1 MALQSPGVEVTVI
14 DESFYTPAAPGTTSL
29 IVLATGQNKSNASA
43 TNTATYTTAATAGKV
58 FKITSQKE
66 LSDYYGTP
74 YFEATSSAAVH
85 GGERNEYGLLAAYSI
100 LEVSNSAFIIRAD
113 VDLDQ
118 LAGKDTAPGALPS
131 DGSWWVDT
139 KTSVWGIHEWNG
151 SAASVTGGQKF
162 TIKTPII
169 LNDATASNLDGGK
182 PKAIGS
188 IGDYALVF
196 ETVNGS
202 GTFDGTKENAVL
214 WYKSAGGTYAN
225 GAAVNAG
232 DWVVVGSQEW
242 TASFPAVKGTARAA
256 ITTIATKTIYINDV
270 EVTVPD
276 TSLDN
281 LVSAINAANIKGIT
295 AKNVNSSLYL
305 YTDGAND
312 SSLGDSSLSNA
323 IVIAAGTATTQQIST
338 QLNFTVGTYY
348 GPALQ
353 QSPHTIVPEWK
364 LTDTATASD
373 YPTGKR
379 PSGSV
384 WVKTSAVN
392 SGARL
397 RVKRYDAATTS
408 WVAHD
413 APMYTSA
420 AAALY
425 GLDRTLGGIN
435 IPVNALFTQ
444 VNADEN
450 TGWDTTPQT
459 AKFRLWRRA
468 ASGNTLI
475 TSPVLT
481 ATSIGSGTFSFSIA
495 ETAIGESAIRPA
507 KTITLTA
514 SNTFQDAV
522 DLVDAINSAGF
533 DYVQAA
539 FTAENK
545 LQIFHK
551 AGGDFR
557 ITDFTS
563 SPNHF
568 ITKLFTPVDL
578 QTGLGTA
585 NFYALPAGDD
595 YHFVAS
601 NWQPLAAKNFEAA
614 DAEPLTAPADQQLW
628 YDTKISEVDIMV
640 HNGKTWVGYRSSTAP
655 YYDASRTT
663 VAPIVAASNPYTI
676 DTKTGDLWISTA
688 DTENYPTIYRYNSN
702 LGGGAAAE
710 KWEKVDVTDQETE
723 SGILFAD
730 ARYGDSG
737 VTGNTPASIETLLLS
752 NYLDPDAPDP
762 ALYPKGMLLW
772 NLRRSGG
779 NVKRFHK
786 NYFTVGGDNP
796 RYDKDN
802 SPIGHTWL
810 SGESMELYDL
820 DRWVTASLNHEDGS
834 GTFGRKAQ
842 RSVVVQALSA
852 AIQNSDELRDSERR
866 NFNLMACPGYPEV
879 MMELVNLNIERGLT
893 SFIVGDVP
901 LRLPADATSL
911 TSWATNEKTVLNNG
925 DDGMVTYDEY
935 LSVFY
940 PVGYTTNRD
949 GASVVVPS
957 SHMMLKTIT
966 LSDNVSY
973 PWFAPAGTR
982 RGGITNASSVG
993 YIDAATGEFQTVAL
1007 NEGQRDTL
1015 YNAQVNPITF
1025 FTGVGHV
1032 NFGQKT
1038 RAKNAS
1044 ALDRI
1049 NVSRLVVYLR
1059 TQLNRLARP
1068 YIFEPNDRIT
1078 RDEIKQACESLLL
1091 ELVGLRAIS
1100 DYVVVCDTSNNTP
1113 SRIDRNELWVDIA
1126 IVPIKAVEFIY
1137 IPLRVK
1143 NTGAI

>member
-43 TNTATYTTAATAGKV
+43 TNIATYTTAATAGKV

-74 YFEATSSAAVH
+74 YFEATSTAAVH

-118 LAGKDTAPGALPS
+118 LAGKTVAPGALPK
-131 DGSWWVDT
+131 DGEWWVDT

-151 SAASVTGGQKF
+151 SPASVTGGQKF
-162 TIKTPII
+162 TVKTPRI
-169 LNDATASNLDGGK
+169 LTDANSSNIDGGK
-182 PKAIGS
+182 PKAIGA
-188 IGDYALVF
+188 IGDYAIVF

-202 GTFDGTKENAVL
+202 GTFDELKENAVL
-214 WYKSAGGTYAN
+214 WYKSAGGTFAN
-225 GAAVNAG
+225 GAAVNPG
-232 DWVVVGSQEW
+232 DWVKVGSQEW
-242 TASFPAVKGTARAA
+242 TASFPAVQGTSRAIISTLA
-256 ITTIATKTIYINDV
+256 SKTIIINDV
-270 EVTVPD
+270 DVTVPD

-323 IVIAAGTATTQQIST
+323 IVIAAGTATAQQISA
-338 QLNFTVGTYY
+338 QLNIAVGTYY

-384 WVKTSAVN
+384 WIKTSAVN

-397 RVKRYDAATTS
+397 RVKRYDAATSS
-408 WVAHD
+408 WVAYD
-413 APMYTSA
+413 APMYTNA
-420 AAALY
+420 ASALY

-435 IPVNALFTQ
+435 IPVNSLYTQ
-444 VNADEN
+444 VNATEN

-459 AKFRLWRRA
+459 AEFRLWRRA
-468 ASGNTLI
+468 AAGNTVI
-475 TSPVLT
+475 TSSVLS
-481 ATSIGSGTFSFSIA
+481 ATTIGSGTISLSIA
-495 ETAIGESAIRPA
+495 ETAPSTVGFKAA
-507 KTITLTA
+507 KSISVTT
-514 SNTFQDAV
+514 SNTFQDV
-522 DLVDAINSAGF
+522 IDLVDAINSAGF
-533 DYVQAA
+533 SHVQAT

-545 LQIFHK
+545 LQIFHTT
-551 AGGDFR
+551 GGDIR
-557 ITDFTS
+557 IFDHSAT
-563 SPNHF
+563 PV
-568 ITKLFTPVDL
+568 ITKLFTPVAL

-585 NFYALPAGDD
+585 NFYDLPSSVGG
-595 YHFVAS
+595 FVAS
-601 NWQPLAAKNFEAA
+601 NWQPLASTDFAA
-614 DAEPLTAPADQQLW
+614 AGTEPLTAPADQQLW
-628 YDTKISEVDIMV
+628 YNNEINEVDIMV
-640 HNGKTWVGYRSSTAP
+640 HNGKTWVGYRSDTAP
-655 YYDASRTT
+655 YYDASRKT
-663 VAPIVAASNPYTI
+663 VAPVVAASNPYTI

-688 DTENYPTIYRYNSN
+688 DSENFPIIYRYNSN
-702 LGGGAAAE
+702 LGGGAASE

-723 SGILFAD
+723 LGILFAD

-779 NVKRFHK
+779 NVKRFRK

-802 SPIGHTWL
+802 SPLGHTWL
-810 SGESMELYDL
+810 SGESTELYDL
-820 DRWVTASLNHEDGS
+820 DRWVTASVNNEDGS

-842 RSVVVQALSA
+842 RSVVVQAMSK

-935 LSVFY
+935 LAVFY

-949 GASVVVPS
+949 GANVVVPS

-966 LSDNVSY
+966 LNDNVSY

-1049 NVSRLVVYLR
+1049 NVARLVVYLR
-1059 TQLNRLARP
+1059 TQLTRLARP
-1068 YIFEPNDRIT
+1068 YIFEPNDQIT
-1078 RDEIKQACESLLL
+1078 RDEIRKACESLLL

-1100 DYVVVCDTSNNTP
+1100 DYVVVCDSSNNTP
-1113 SRIDRNELWVDIA
+1113 SRVDRNELWVDIA
-1126 IVPIKAVEFIY
+1126 IVPVKAVEFIY
-1137 IPLRVK
+1137 IPLRIK